1 MMTDYR
7 IPALTY
13 VYPFL
18 IMEAHIYG
26 KQKCYFAQTSSHEC
40 ELSQFVVHITSGGW
54 PQ

>member
-1 MMTDYR
+1 MMIDYR

-40 ELSQFVVHITSGGW
+40 EVHKPMVYIPG
-54 PQ
+54 